1 MCYGPTGWQACF
13 DPAPTGLITLPTTI
27 DTGKNTDQGGLCLK
41 AQPMGWTAP
50 QLDACFIVSGSITV
64 VGGPTPTVV
73 TGNRPLVLV
82 ASTAITVAGVLDV
95 ASHQNNQGPTFSSS
109 ECAPFKQTPD
119 DSKQNQGGGGGAGGS
134 FTTQAGNGGQG
145 DAGGPGPGG
154 TKNGQAAVASGTPTH
169 LRGGCA
175 GQEGGGRGQ
184 MEAGAGGGG
193 RAIYLISGGTIVI
206 AATGVINASG
216 GGGSGSKSSTGG
228 SGGGSGG
235 MIVLYSPAVS
245 VVGAKLIANGGS
257 GSGGADSPINQRGGD
272 GHDSNLLAPTAAP
285 PGGSPNGG
293 DGYPATGN
301 AMDGRGGNNNGGGG
315 GGGGG
320 AAGYIRSNLA
330 LTGATVSPVASIV
343 P

>member
-1 MCYGPTGWQACF
+1 VGWQACF
-13 DPAPTGLITLPTTI
+13 DPAPTGLITLPATI
-27 DTGKNTDQGGLCLK
+27 DTSKNTDQGGLCLK
-41 AQPMGWTAP
+41 SQPMGWTAP
-50 QLDACFIVSGSITV
+50 QPDACFIVGGSITV
-64 VGGPTPTVV
+64 AALTTTTV

-82 ASTAITVAGVLDV
+82 ANTAITVAGGLDI
-95 ASHQNNQGPTFSSS
+95 ASHQNSSRGPEYSSS
-109 ECAPFKQTPD
+109 DCLAFKQTPD

-134 FTTQAGNGGQG
+134 FITQAGNGGQG
-145 DAGGPGPGG
+145 DVGGPGGS
-154 TKNGQAAVASGTPTH
+154 KNGQASLASGTPTH

-175 GQEGGGRGQ
+175 GQEGGGRGPT
-184 MEAGAGGGG
+184 EAGAGGGG
-193 RAIYLISGGTIVI
+193 RAVYLLSGGTIVI

-245 VVGAKLIANGGS
+245 VTIGAKLVANGGS
-257 GSGGADSPINQRGGD
+257 GSGGADSPPNQRGGD
-272 GHDSNLLAPTAAP
+272 GHDPSLASPTAPTQ
-285 PGGSPNGG
+285 GGGVNGG

-301 AMDGRGGNNNGGGG
+301 ALDGRGGNNNGGGG

-320 AAGYIRSNLA
+320 GAGYIRSNKA
-330 LTGATVSPVASIV
+330 LTGATVSPAASII